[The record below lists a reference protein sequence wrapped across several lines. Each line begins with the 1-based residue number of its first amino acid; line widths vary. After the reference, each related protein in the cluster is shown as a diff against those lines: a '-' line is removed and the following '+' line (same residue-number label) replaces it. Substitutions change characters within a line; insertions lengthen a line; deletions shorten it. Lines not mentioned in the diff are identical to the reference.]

1 MYKIIIS
8 PQDLG
13 YLRLFLD
20 LVAEENNNEPDKSKV
35 REDKK
40 LNNNYLI
47 IKNRT
52 KTVSENN

>member
-20 LVAEENNNEPDKSKV
+20 LVADENNNEPDKSKV